1 MIYIMKKLVSKKK
14 ITELEFRIIEKVK
27 EVRTKKGVSRMKLSE
42 EIGVDK
48 GFVGKVESY
57 AHPDKY
63 NFSHLFRIA
72 KILKLKSIRS
82 LVPSAIPTYEDI
94 EIVYEMVPKINKDGT
109 QSKQLESSVLEI
121 RPRTEP

>member
-1 MIYIMKKLVSKKK
+1 MEKLVSKKK

-27 EVRTKKGVSRMKLSE
+27 EVRTKKGVSRMQLSND
-42 EIGVDK
+42 IRVDK

-72 KILKLKSIRS
+72 KILKIKSIRD
-82 LVPSAIPTYEDI
+82 LIPNDMPKYEDI
-94 EIVYEMVPKINKDGT
+94 EIVYEMVPKINKDGS

-121 RPRTEP
+121 RPKTER